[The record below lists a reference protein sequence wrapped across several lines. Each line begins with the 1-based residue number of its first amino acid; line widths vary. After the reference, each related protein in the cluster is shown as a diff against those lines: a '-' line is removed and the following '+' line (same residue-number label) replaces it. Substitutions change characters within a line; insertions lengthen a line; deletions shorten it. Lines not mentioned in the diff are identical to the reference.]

1 MKKRLVL
8 SLFFVL
14 LFVITCSVGILGQ
27 EKNVPGIPFDILE
40 KAGLK
45 DNYGY
50 KIWFHVKDYGVPF
63 YRNCMLAADRV
74 GEKLGL
80 SVKML
85 APLRIDAAAEQIRM
99 VEDSISAYEAGQFD
113 GMVFIPTDYVALG
126 PAIRKAEEAG
136 IPIVVYSNRMDD
148 PDLGI
153 SYVGQDHYTFGYAAA
168 DEVAKRLNYE
178 GKVIILEGTPASI
191 SAQDRHKGMLDALD
205 KYPGIELIASQTA
218 NYQRLMAMEV
228 METLLQAHPRIDAV
242 ICHNDG
248 MAMGAI
254 EAIEAAGRLDEIMVT
269 GIDGMEDALN
279 SIKEGKM
286 EFTINNSGYRQS
298 WKAMEIIVAYLEGL
312 EIKRDYLIPFSLV
325 DQSNIQDFYKTLDKI
340 GQPY

>member
-8 SLFFVL
+8 SLFLVLIFVT
-14 LFVITCSVGILGQ
+14 TCSVGILGQ
-27 EKNVPGIPFDILE
+27 EDVPGIPFDILE
-40 KAGLK
+40 KEGLK
-45 DNYGY
+45 DDYGY
-50 KIWFHVKDYGVPF
+50 KIWFHVKDYGVLF

-74 GEKLGL
+74 GDKLGL
-80 SVKML
+80 DVRML
-85 APLRIDAAAEQIRM
+85 APLKIDAVEEQIRL
-99 VEDSISAYEAGQFD
+99 VEDSIPAYEAGRFD

-153 SYVGQDHYTFGYAAA
+153 SYVGQDHYTFGYASAE
-168 DEVAKRLNYE
+168 EVAKRLNNE
-178 GKVIILEGTPASI
+178 GKVIILEGTPAAI

-205 KYPGIELIASQTA
+205 KYPGVELIASQTA
-218 NYQRLMAMEV
+218 NYKRLMAMEV
-228 METLLQAHPRIDAV
+228 METLLQAHSRIDAV

-254 EAIEAAGRLDEIMVT
+254 EAIEIAGRLDEIMVT

-279 SIKEGKM
+279 AVGEGRM
-286 EFTINNSGYRQS
+286 EFTIDNSGYRQS
-298 WKAMEIIVAYLEGL
+298 WKAMELIVAYLEGL
-312 EIKRDYLIPFSLV
+312 EIERDYLIPFSLV
-325 DQSNIQDFYKTLDKI
+325 DQSNIQDFYKDLEAI